1 MWPLREFSR
10 SLRSCLLG
18 GKHCGVSVS
27 GYVLCAVRQH
37 SSVAVVGTGPAGV
50 YFVDRLKRFVSDS
63 VRIDLFERLPTPFGL
78 VRSGVA
84 PDHPDTKKVINKL
97 TEVCQSDGVRFLG
110 NVAVGSDVSVPEL
123 QQHYSAVVLAHGAE
137 DDRYL
142 GIENEYATGVLSAR
156 KFVNWYNGH
165 PRFTDVTLPSL
176 NAVDSVGIIGL
187 GNVALDCAR
196 ILLRPVEDLQTTDIA
211 DHALSELRGSS
222 VQNVH
227 IVGRKGPFQAQ
238 FSGKELRELLS
249 LSNVSINVHPV
260 DYWPTD
266 IDMQEGTRSQK
277 VLFHPPAIRIFTAH
291 VRPLAQFTQHA

>member
-1 MWPLREFSR
+1 MQSLREVVR
-10 SLRSCLLG
+10 PLGECLLR
-18 GKHCGVSVS
+18 GKRCGP
-27 GYVLCAVRQH
+27 GYLLPAVRQQ
-37 SSVAVVGTGPAGV
+37 SSVAVVGTGPAGI
-50 YFVDRLKRFVSDS
+50 YFVDRLKKLVSDP
-63 VRIDLFERLPTPFGL
+63 VRVDLFERLPVPFGL

-97 TEVCQSDGVRFLG
+97 TAVCQSDGVRFLG
-110 NVAVGSDVSVPEL
+110 NVAVGSDVSVQEL
-123 QQHYSAVVLAHGAE
+123 RQHYSAVVLAYGAE
-137 DDRYL
+137 DDREL
-142 GIENEYATGVLSAR
+142 GLENEHVKGVLSAR
-156 KFVNWYNGH
+156 RFVNWYNGH
-165 PRFTDVTLPSL
+165 PRFTDVSLPNL
-176 NAVDSVGIIGL
+176 QTVDTVGIIGL

-196 ILLRPVEDLQTTDIA
+196 ILLRPVEDLLKTDIA
-211 DHALSELRGSS
+211 DHALAELRNSS

-227 IVGRKGPFQAQ
+227 VIGRKGPFQAQ